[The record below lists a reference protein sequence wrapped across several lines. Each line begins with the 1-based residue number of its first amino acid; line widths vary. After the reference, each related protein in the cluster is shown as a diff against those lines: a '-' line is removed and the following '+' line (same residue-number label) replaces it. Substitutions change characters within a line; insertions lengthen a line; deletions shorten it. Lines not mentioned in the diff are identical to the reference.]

1 MKKYK
6 TGLVLLVIAL
16 ALLGYFSP
24 WFFLHIAAWQKD
36 FNQFISENLHQIQN
50 NIAVVILGF
59 LRRNF
64 SGVKN
69 I

>member
-16 ALLGYFSP
+16 ALLVYFSP

-36 FNQFISENLHQIQN
+36 FNQLISENLHQIQN
-50 NIAVVILGF
+50 
-59 LRRNF
+59 
-64 SGVKN
+64 
-69 I
+69 

>member
-24 WFFLHIAAWQKD
+24 WFFLHVATWQKD
-36 FNQFISENLHQIQN
+36 FNQLISENLHQH
-50 NIAVVILGF
+50 F
-59 LRRNF
+59 
-64 SGVKN
+64 
-69 I
+69 